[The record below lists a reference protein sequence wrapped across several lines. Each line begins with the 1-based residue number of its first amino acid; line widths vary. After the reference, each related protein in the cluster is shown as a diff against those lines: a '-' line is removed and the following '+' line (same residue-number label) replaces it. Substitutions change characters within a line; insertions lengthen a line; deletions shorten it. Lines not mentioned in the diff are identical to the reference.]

1 VLPPLQKL
9 AQTRAAWAFEARWSK
24 PQILEAWP
32 NLLPFRCDLVGID
45 AAARSLAGKAPGA
58 LTRAESVGLASLIP
72 APAASPAR
80 VVARAC
86 TTQPADCPG
95 LRVTTAAMLGPRNA
109 APDPGLAPQVAEL
122 LLGGDA
128 NNGRQVARST
138 LDAGLQA
145 FVTEVLARRLGSLS
159 ARNVR
164 DSAAVVV
171 DTASGDILANVG
183 SAGSAS
189 RSGAVD
195 GAAAPRRAGS
205 TLKPFV
211 YGLALERRLLTAAS
225 VLDDSPVDLDAA
237 SGSTSRRI
245 RTVSFADR
253 SASARRSATASTSP
267 PSARCCSSASM
278 RCANGY
284 TRAATAASR
293 ATAVI
298 TVSASRSVRL
308 K

>member
-1 VLPPLQKL
+1 MEQAADPRGV
-9 AQTRAAWAFEARWSK
+9 AQ
-24 PQILEAWP
+24 
-32 NLLPFRCDLVGID
+32 
-45 AAARSLAGKAPGA
+45 
-58 LTRAESVGLASLIP
+58 
-72 APAASPAR
+72 PAAIPLRPRRHRCRRPLTGGESAR
-80 VVARAC
+80 RADPRGERRAR
-86 TTQPADCPG
+86 Q
-95 LRVTTAAMLGPRNA
+95 
-109 APDPGLAPQVAEL
+109 PDPGPRRVPRPRRRPRVHYAASRLPGAARHHRRDARAPQ
-122 LLGGDA
+122 
-128 NNGRQVARST
+128 RRARSGAGPASRRIAARRRCQQRTAGGALT

-195 GAAAPRRAGS
+195 GAAAPRQAGS
-205 TLKPFV
+205 TLEPFV

-245 RTVSFADR
+245 MTVSFADR
-253 SASARRSATASTSP
+253 SASARRSAAASTSP

-278 RCANGY
+278 RCANDY